1 MRFRSRVALALGIG
15 AMVPLLVLAFGV
27 RREMTRRLTAQADR
41 RIEAQIGKGREQ
53 MASEFQTIENR
64 LARMAG
70 SLSDNNQ
77 FRLAVVAA
85 ELSVPWIRDWAHD
98 AMLQSDFT
106 VLELLDSA
114 GQVLSSGHFRNEFGQ
129 PHAGLA
135 QAVVRSTPAA
145 AVFRARTPGGLVDAV
160 VLHREFDIAGR
171 TFFLVGGRGLDL
183 ERVVASDPELS
194 AQLVDGPSVQTDASP
209 GASRIPLNLIRFDDS
224 LIVAP
229 AAIVLTRDLGPM
241 RAIRQSIDR
250 WFLAAMIVLLALTA
264 LLAAW
269 LASRVT
275 RPLAELA
282 EKTGRVDLDRL
293 DQSFGTGRSDEIGS
307 LAGLLDA
314 MSGRLRTSVI
324 RLREAER
331 RAATGDLARQ
341 INHDVK
347 NGLAPIRHVLRHLT
361 QVARERPEE
370 LATIYHERVGTLESS
385 VEYLENLS
393 RNYARLTPSLDRTA
407 TDPNATLRDIVEA
420 LEGTVPVELT
430 LLEDVPRVRADAVAL
445 RRIMENLV
453 TNALDA
459 AREVAGQVSVRSE
472 STHHDGASWAR
483 MTVADSGKGMTQ
495 EELNQAF
502 DDFFTTKSGGTGLGL
517 SVVRRLV
524 ADLGGSLR
532 VETAP
537 GQGSR
542 FIVELPA
549 EGSQ

>member
-1 MRFRSRVALALGIG
+1 MTFRSRVALALGIG
-15 AMVPLLVLAFGV
+15 AMIPLLVLAFGV
-27 RREMTRRLTAQADR
+27 RREMTRRLTAQADQ
-41 RIEAQIGKGREQ
+41 RIEAQIGKAREQ
-53 MASEFQTIENR
+53 MAADFRTIENR
-64 LARMAG
+64 LARMAA

-77 FRLAVVAA
+77 FRLAVVSD
-85 ELSVPWIRDWAHD
+85 EVSLPWIRDWAPD
-98 AMLQSDFT
+98 AMLQSDFS

-129 PHAGLA
+129 RHAGLA
-135 QAVVRSTPAA
+135 RAIGEANPGAV
-145 AVFRARTPGGLVDAV
+145 VFRARTPGGLVDAV
-160 VLHREFDIAGR
+160 VLRRDFDIAGR
-171 TFFLVGGRGLDL
+171 KFSLVGGTGLDL
-183 ERVVASDPELS
+183 ERLVASDPELS
-194 AQLVDGPSVQTDASP
+194 AELVVGPSVQTAASP
-209 GASRIPLNLIRFDDS
+209 GGSRIPVSLLRFDDA

-229 AAIVLTRDLGPM
+229 AAIALTRDLGPM
-241 RAIRQSIDR
+241 LAIRHSIDR
-250 WFLAAMIVLLALTA
+250 WVLAAMIVLLLLTG

-314 MSGRLRTSVI
+314 MSGRLRTSVT

-361 QVARERPEE
+361 QVARERPGE
-370 LATIYHERVGTLESS
+370 LVTIYHERVGTLESS

-393 RNYARLTPSLDRTA
+393 RNYARLTPSLDRSA
-407 TDPNATLRDIVEA
+407 TDPNGLLREIVEA
-420 LEGTVPVELT
+420 LDGTVPVQLE

-453 TNALDA
+453 TNAVDA
-459 AREVAGQVSVRSE
+459 ARDAAGRVSVRSE
-472 STHHDGASWAR
+472 LAHHDGSNWAR
-483 MTVADSGKGMTQ
+483 MTVADTGKGMTQ
-495 EELNQAF
+495 EELNHAF

>member
-1 MRFRSRVALALGIG
+1 MTFRSRVALALGIG
-15 AMVPLLVLAFGV
+15 AIIPLLVLAFGV
-27 RREMTRRLTAQADR
+27 RREMTRRLTAQADQ
-41 RIEAQIGKGREQ
+41 RIEAQIGKAREQ
-53 MASEFQTIENR
+53 MASDFLTIENR

-77 FRLAVVAA
+77 FRLAVVSD
-85 ELSVPWIRDWAHD
+85 EISLPWIRDWAPD
-98 AMLQSDFT
+98 AMLQSDFS

-129 PHAGLA
+129 RHAGLA
-135 QAVVRSTPAA
+135 RAIGQATPGAV
-145 AVFRARTPGGLVDAV
+145 VFRARTPGGLVDAV
-160 VLHREFDIAGR
+160 VLRRDFDIAGR
-171 TFFLVGGRGLDL
+171 KFFLVGGTGLDL
-183 ERVVASDPELS
+183 GRLVASDPELS
-194 AQLVDGPSVQTDASP
+194 AELVVGPSVQTEASP
-209 GASRIPLNLIRFDDS
+209 GARIPLNLLRLDDS

-241 RAIRQSIDR
+241 LAIRRSIDR
-250 WFLAAMIVLLALTA
+250 WVLAAMIVLLLLTG

-361 QVARERPEE
+361 QVARERPGE

-393 RNYARLTPSLDRTA
+393 RNYARLTPSLDRSA
-407 TDPNATLRDIVEA
+407 TDPNGLLREIVEA
-420 LEGTVPVELT
+420 LDGTVPVQLE

-459 AREVAGQVSVRSE
+459 AREAAGRVSVGSE
-472 STHHDGASWAR
+472 TAHRDGSRWAR
-483 MTVADSGKGMTQ
+483 MTVTDTGKGMTQ